1 MSPASPQH
9 LASTQ
14 RIASKSSLGVGPSM
28 KSLNYVNKK
37 RDLEKILQ
45 QNALLLKKINFA
57 EPSVQHSEHK
67 EHAKTVKKLKEL
79 V

>member
-1 MSPASPQH
+1 
-9 LASTQ
+9 
-14 RIASKSSLGVGPSM
+14 M
-28 KSLNYVNKK
+28 KSLNFVNKK